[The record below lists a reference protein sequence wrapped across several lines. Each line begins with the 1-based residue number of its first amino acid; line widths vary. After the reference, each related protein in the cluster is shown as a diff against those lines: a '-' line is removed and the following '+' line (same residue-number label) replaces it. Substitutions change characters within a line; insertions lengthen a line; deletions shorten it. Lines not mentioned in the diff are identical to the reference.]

1 MKRKKEEKRNLI
13 LDAALKIIG
22 ERGLHALTMEQVAE
36 VADVATGTLYLY
48 FKNKESLCAAVSA
61 KLNKE
66 VNHAISEKMDQ
77 VQTGSEKIMACGIA
91 IVEFAFSDPQRAKA
105 FRDLYQMEIKDT
117 EDPNV
122 QELIKEVNKTLRI
135 KEESFRQAINE
146 GSVRKDLDPI
156 PAAMFLRMAFINA
169 LTPTSEQ
176 VLLLKSNKIDM
187 GRYLTTVQDMVL
199 RTTHQNLPDM
209 EKR

>member
-13 LDAALKIIG
+13 LDATLKIIG
-22 ERGLHALTMEQVAE
+22 AKGLHGLTMEQVAE
-36 VADVATGTLYLY
+36 EADLATGTLYLY

-66 VNHAISEKMDQ
+66 VNQAINEKMSM
-77 VQTGSEKIMACGIA
+77 VQTGSEKIMACGKA
-91 IVEFAFSDPQRAKA
+91 IVEFTFNDPKRAKA
-105 FRDLYQMEIKDT
+105 FRELYQMEIKDI

-122 QELIKEVNKTLRI
+122 QELIKEVNKTLSI
-135 KEESFRQAINE
+135 KEESFRQAIEE
-146 GSVRKDLDPI
+146 GPVREDLDPI

-176 VLLLKSNKIDM
+176 IILLESNKISLE
-187 GRYLTTVQDMVL
+187 RYLSTVQDMII
-199 RTTHQNLPDM
+199 RTTHIPQL
-209 EKR
+209 KKK